1 MAKNY
6 DSLVNGVVD
15 LVGGKDNVEFF
26 THCVTRLRFN
36 VKDQSKVDTAS
47 IEKLDGVLGV
57 QWQNG
62 QLQIIIGQAV
72 GDVYKKI
79 CTKYSFNVENSIEEN
94 LDNKPKKKKT
104 VGDVFSYFRWH
115 LRFTFSI
122 YSSLNWLRYGT
133 SNLDYLRILRSKF

>member
-47 IEKLDGVLGV
+47 IEKLDGV
-57 QWQNG
+57 
-62 QLQIIIGQAV
+62 
-72 GDVYKKI
+72 
-79 CTKYSFNVENSIEEN
+79 
-94 LDNKPKKKKT
+94 
-104 VGDVFSYFRWH
+104 FRRSMAKWTTTNYH
-115 LRFTFSI
+115 W
-122 YSSLNWLRYGT
+122 SSSR
-133 SNLDYLRILRSKF
+133 